1 MESAFLELLLAE
13 APATEYEAPLER
25 ARRDGADPATLADL
39 AGAKTLALRLRT
51 KLARHRR
58 RENELAALFSTAGDL
73 ATLRDL
79 DDVLHAI
86 VRRARRLLGT
96 DVAYLTLED
105 AERGD
110 TYMRVT
116 DGSVAAS
123 FQQLRLPMGA
133 GLGGLVAQ
141 TASPYRSP
149 SYLADPQFAHTR
161 DIDTGVRDEGLVA
174 ILGVPLRLGH
184 RVIGVLFAADRRERR
199 FGQDEIALLGS
210 LADHAAIAIDSA
222 RMLTETRDALAE
234 LDRASRLGAARAA
247 ATERAATAHDRLT
260 ALVLRGGDLD
270 DLACAVTDVLD
281 GALSVLDSDGV
292 RIAGAA
298 TDSGGSNRTV
308 AELVG
313 AARETG
319 RAAHAGPYWVVAVTA
334 GTEQLGAL
342 VLRTAATLDE
352 ADQRTLERAG
362 LVTALILLFRRSAAD
377 AHARVGGDLLADLLL
392 APDRDPAGL
401 GDRAHRLGLDL
412 TQPHLLLA
420 VAWTDDAHPGD
431 GAARSRARPA
441 ALAAAHGGL
450 ATRYEGRDVLLLPG
464 TDPAGTARMVAT
476 ELRRHGTVAAA
487 GPAVGPAAVAAAYR
501 EAIRCLSAALAL
513 GRRGDGVTTADLG
526 FLGVVLG
533 EDRDLDGYLAG
544 TLGPLLDYDA
554 ARGARLV
561 ETLDAYFA
569 ADRSPSRARHALH
582 VHPNTVHQRLDRITQ
597 LLGADWR
604 SAARSMELQL
614 ALALH
619 RARDTPPGR

>member
-13 APATEYEAPLER
+13 APATEYEVPLER
-25 ARRDGADPATLADL
+25 ARQAGADPATLAAL
-39 AGAKTLALRLRT
+39 ARARTLALRLRT
-51 KLARHRR
+51 QLARHRR

-105 AERGD
+105 PARGD

-123 FQQLRLPMGA
+123 FQRLRLPMGA

-199 FGQDEIALLGS
+199 FAQDEIALLGS

-222 RMLTETRDALAE
+222 RMLTETREALAE
-234 LDRASRLGAARAA
+234 LDQASRLGAARAA

-270 DLACAVTDVLD
+270 DLARAVTDVLD
-281 GALSVLDSDGV
+281 GTLSVLDPDGA

-298 TDSGGSNRTV
+298 TDPGGDV
-308 AELVG
+308 PALVG
-313 AARETG
+313 AARESG

-342 VLRTAATLDE
+342 VLHTAAPLDE

-362 LVTALILLFRRSAAD
+362 LVTALIMLFRRSAAD

-401 GDRAHRLGLDL
+401 RDRAHRLGLDL
-412 TQPHLLLA
+412 TRPHLLLA
-420 VAWTDDAHPGD
+420 VAWAEHAHRGD
-431 GAARSRARPA
+431 GAAGSRARLA

-464 TDPAGTARMVAT
+464 TDPAGTARDVAA

-487 GPAVGPAAVAAAYR
+487 GP
-501 EAIRCLSAALAL
+501 
-513 GRRGDGVTTADLG
+513 
-526 FLGVVLG
+526 
-533 EDRDLDGYLAG
+533 
-544 TLGPLLDYDA
+544 
-554 ARGARLV
+554 
-561 ETLDAYFA
+561 
-569 ADRSPSRARHALH
+569 
-582 VHPNTVHQRLDRITQ
+582 
-597 LLGADWR
+597 
-604 SAARSMELQL
+604 
-614 ALALH
+614 
-619 RARDTPPGR
+619 